1 MQNNKQNNKKLISV
15 KNLNFNYGKDAILSD
30 VSLDIY
36 KGKNVAIIGR
46 NGGGKSTLVK
56 LMLGFLKK
64 KSGEINYYVDKN
76 KIGYLPQI
84 REFDTSFPINIF
96 D

>member
-36 KGKNVAIIGR
+36 KGKNVTIFAFGISFAIMSILCFG
-46 NGGGKSTLVK
+46 N
-56 LMLGFLKK
+56 
-64 KSGEINYYVDKN
+64 
-76 KIGYLPQI
+76 
-84 REFDTSFPINIF
+84 
-96 D
+96 

>member
-1 MQNNKQNNKKLISV
+1 MKI
-15 KNLNFNYGKDAILSD
+15 A
-30 VSLDIY
+30 DIY

-64 KSGEINYYVDKN
+64 KSIMNYKQ
-76 KIGYLPQI
+76 KILM
-84 REFDTSFPINIF
+84 
-96 D
+96 